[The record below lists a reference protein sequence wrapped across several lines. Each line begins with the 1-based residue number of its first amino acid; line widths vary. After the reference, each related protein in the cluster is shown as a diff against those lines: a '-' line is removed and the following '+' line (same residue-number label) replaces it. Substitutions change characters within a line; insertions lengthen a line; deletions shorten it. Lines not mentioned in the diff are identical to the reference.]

1 MDGFFKS
8 FRPLARQL
16 HKPWRKYRAEIILLT
31 AALMI
36 AVISLIIFYSGRS
49 GGNNPVP
56 TNDGEIDIVTDETR
70 PAPPATK
77 ILVDVAGSVV
87 KPDVYQVAPGS
98 RLKDVIALA
107 KGLNDEADRDFFK
120 RNFNL
125 ARLVSDQEKIY
136 VPSSAEIENGVFAE
150 NKLILDYTQPSVS
163 SAINMLQPV
172 SAGTGGKISVNG
184 GTLEELDQLPGVG
197 SVTAQKII
205 SGRPYNSID
214 ELLSKKSVGKSVF
227 EKIKSMIEL

>member
-36 AVISLIIFYSGRS
+36 AVISLIIFSAAGESRLA
-49 GGNNPVP
+49 P
-56 TNDGEIDIVTDETR
+56 TTENGEIDIVTDETR